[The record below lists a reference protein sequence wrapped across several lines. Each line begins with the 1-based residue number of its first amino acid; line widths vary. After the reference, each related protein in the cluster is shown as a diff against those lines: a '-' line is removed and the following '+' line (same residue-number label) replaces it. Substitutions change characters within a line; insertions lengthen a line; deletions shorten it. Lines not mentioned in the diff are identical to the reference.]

1 MKQNI
6 YFGQLFFL
14 LSICIFWQC
23 NNKSNSNPTSA
34 DRPLIVSGG
43 PDTTVKL
50 NEEVYLAGSATEG
63 GAPVVPAPPAPTFTY
78 SWKQVTGPDTVQIF
92 SPSTQT
98 TTIQFRQTGTYQ
110 ISLTVSDGS
119 KTKSDTVVYTVLA
132 SIPLLNV
139 SGGPDTTVRLN
150 EEVYLAGSA
159 SEDGVSD
166 TVFTYSWNQVSGPD
180 TVLIFSPSTQ
190 ITKIQFRQTG
200 IYRFSLTV
208 SDGVISKSDT
218 LVYTVIDSIVFK
230 VLKPASGDRVIIG
243 DSMLVIWQIVTP
255 LPQTMIDLSID
266 HGKTWD
272 VLSFPSVLNDTQ
284 WVWHV
289 DPSLLPNDSC
299 LVKVRDYQNS
309 SHFVISGYFSLVS
322 Q

>member
-43 PDTTVKL
+43 PDTTVML
-50 NEEVYLAGSATEG
+50 NEEVYLAGSAT
-63 GAPVVPAPPAPTFTY
+63 
-78 SWKQVTGPDTVQIF
+78 
-92 SPSTQT
+92 
-98 TTIQFRQTGTYQ
+98 
-110 ISLTVSDGS
+110 
-119 KTKSDTVVYTVLA
+119 
-132 SIPLLNV
+132 
-139 SGGPDTTVRLN
+139 
-150 EEVYLAGSA
+150 
-159 SEDGVSD
+159 EDGVSD

-243 DSMLVIWQIVTP
+243 DSMLVTWQIVTP